1 MADDTREQIHRF
13 IRGRFPDIDIT
24 HDDDIFALGFIN
36 SLFAMELV
44 MFIEKTF
51 AFTIPNEEL
60 RFDNFRTVASIAKL
74 VDGNRPAT
82 AGAPQAHR

>member
-13 IRGRFPDIDIT
+13 ITSRFPDIGIT
-24 HDDDIFALGFIN
+24 HEDDIFALGFIN

-60 RFDNFRTVASIAKL
+60 RFDNFRTVASIAAL
-74 VDGNRPAT
+74 VDRNRPASVT
-82 AGAPQAHR
+82 ASQAPR